1 MIRSPL
7 VRSLLVPLALLT
19 LPLQAQEKAARPKS
33 PRDPEAILRGLGQG
47 IEALQAIGAHDEAER
62 VARIARELKQKL
74 AGDPDREHAAGKQ
87 QLEIMRVAQAA
98 LREAER
104 HDALELLE
112 RAMHVRE
119 LALEGRQTPDVKSP
133 DRASIAKVLALA
145 AELYQDWN
153 KPDRAELVAK
163 LARTFAGKAEAAG
176 SEHRQHAEHSHQSG
190 KQELETFVI
199 GIKEL
204 AGAGWEKG
212 AHELELALH
221 AHKLMLAQRTDEEA
235 QKALAQAPPAAAQAK
250 WLATAAELAQRAGRI
265 EHAGRLAKASQRMQ
279 LAGKERP
286 APARRAPDE
295 IGALAE
301 DLRRMQEQLAALQ
314 ARLEKLMRQP
324 R

>member
-47 IEALQAIGAHDEAER
+47 IEALQALGAHDEAER

-74 AGDPDREHAAGKQ
+74 AGEQNREDAAGKQ
-87 QLEIMRVAQAA
+87 QLEVMRVAQAA

-119 LALEGRQTPDVKSP
+119 LALEGRKAPDVKSP

-153 KPDRAELVAK
+153 KPDRAEMVAK
-163 LARTFAGKAEAAG
+163 LARTFAGKADVAG
-176 SEHRQHAEHSHQSG
+176 GEHDHVEHSHQSG

-199 GIKEL
+199 GVKEL

-221 AHKLMLAQRTDEEA
+221 AHKLRLAQLTDDEA
-235 QKALAQAPPAAAQAK
+235 QKALAQAPPAAAQAR
-250 WLATAAELAQRAGRI
+250 WLAMAAELAQRAGRND
-265 EHAGRLAKASQRMQ
+265 HAGRLAKASQRIQ
-279 LAGKERP
+279 LAAKES
-286 APARRAPDE
+286 PARARQAPDE

-301 DLRRMQEQLAALQ
+301 DLRRMQAQLAELQ
-314 ARLEKLMRQP
+314 ARLEKLVRQP